1 MNHGCRKCRR
11 EGEKLILKGDRCF
24 TPKCAIT
31 KRSYAP
37 GQHGVSSVKKLSEYG
52 RQLREKQKIKRIYG
66 IRESVLR
73 KYYDLAER
81 SQSNTTEKMI
91 SIMETRLD
99 NVLYRANVAPSRSAT
114 RQAVSHG
121 KIYVNKNR
129 VTIPSFLVSEKDEIT
144 FDKNVNIEKIS
155 AQNISWLNV
164 AKDKNSLVV
173 SKIPTREEV
182 ELNVNENLV
191 VEFYSR

>member
-11 EGEKLILKGDRCF
+11 EGEKLLLKGERCLGQ
-24 TPKCAIT
+24 KCAIT

-37 GQHGVSSVKKLSEYG
+37 GQHGISGTKKLSEYG

-66 IRESVLR
+66 ISESVLL
-73 KYYDLAER
+73 KYYNNAER
-81 SQSNTTEKMI
+81 SQENTTEKMI
-91 SIMETRLD
+91 SILETRLD
-99 NVLYRANVAPSRSAT
+99 NVLYRANVSTSRSAT

-121 KIYVNKNR
+121 KIYVNGKR
-129 VTIPSFLVSEKDEIT
+129 VSIPSYLVSEKDEIT
-144 FDKNVNIEKIS
+144 FAKNFDESKIS
-155 AQNISWLNV
+155 TNNISWLNA
-164 AKDKNSLVV
+164 AKDKSTVTV

-182 ELNVNENLV
+182 DLSVNENLV

>member
-24 TPKCAIT
+24 TPKCALT

-37 GQHGVSSVKKLSEYG
+37 GQHGISSVKKLSEYG
-52 RQLREKQKIKRIYG
+52 RQLREKQKIKRIYD
-66 IRESVLR
+66 ISESILR
-73 KYYDLAER
+73 RYYDTAEK

-91 SIMETRLD
+91 SILETRLD
-99 NVLYRANVAPSRSAT
+99 NVLYRASVAPSRSAA
-114 RQAVSHG
+114 RQIVSHG
-121 KIYVNKNR
+121 KVYVNKKR
-129 VTIPSFLVSEKDEIT
+129 VTIPSYLVSEKDEIT
-144 FDKNVNIEKIS
+144 FAKDVNTAKIS
-155 AQNISWLNV
+155 AQNISWLV
-164 AKDKNSLVV
+164 IAKDKSNITIQ
-173 SKIPTREEV
+173 KIPTREEV

>member
-11 EGEKLILKGDRCF
+11 EGEKLLLKGERCLS
-24 TPKCAIT
+24 PKCAIT

-37 GQHGVSSVKKLSEYG
+37 GQHGVSNFKKTSEYG
-52 RQLREKQKIKRIYG
+52 RQLREKQKIKRIYC
-66 IRESVLR
+66 ISESVLR
-73 KYYDLAER
+73 KYYDAAEK

-91 SIMETRLD
+91 SILETRLD
-99 NVLYRANVAPSRSAT
+99 NVLYRAGVATSRSAT

-121 KIYVNKNR
+121 KVYVNGSR
-129 VTIPSFLVSEKDEIT
+129 VSIPSYLVSEKDEIT
-144 FDKNVNIEKIS
+144 FAKDVNVSKIS
-155 AQNISWLNV
+155 TQNISWLKAEKGKGNV
-164 AKDKNSLVV
+164 SV
-173 SKIPTREEV
+173 SKIPSREEV

>member
-11 EGEKLILKGDRCF
+11 EGEKLLLKGERCL
-24 TPKCAIT
+24 TPKCALT

-66 IRESVLR
+66 ISESVLR
-73 KYYDLAER
+73 KYYDAAER

-91 SIMETRLD
+91 SILETRLD
-99 NVLYRANVAPSRSAT
+99 NVLYRAGIATSRSAT

-121 KIYVNKNR
+121 KVYVNGKR
-129 VTIPSFLVSEKDEIT
+129 VSTPSFLVSEKDELT
-144 FDKNVNIEKIS
+144 FAKDVNTAKMTT
-155 AQNISWLNV
+155 QNISWLTA
-164 AKDKNSLVV
+164 AKDKTSVVV

>member
-11 EGEKLILKGDRCF
+11 EGEKLILKGERCF

-52 RQLREKQKIKRIYG
+52 RQLREKQKIKRIYN
-66 IRESVLR
+66 ISESVLR
-73 KYYDLAER
+73 KYYDIAEK
-81 SQSNTTEKMI
+81 SQANTTEKMI
-91 SIMETRLD
+91 SILETRLD
-99 NVLYRANVAPSRSAT
+99 NVLYRANVATSRSAT

-121 KIYVNKNR
+121 KIYVNNKK
-129 VTIPSFLVSEKDEIT
+129 VTIPSYLVSEKDEIT
-144 FDKNVNIEKIS
+144 FAKNLPTSKIS
-155 AQNISWLNV
+155 TQNISWLV
-164 AKDKNSLVV
+164 AAKDKPKVTV
-173 SKIPTREEV
+173 SKIPVREEV

>member
-11 EGEKLILKGDRCF
+11 EGEKLILKGERCF

-52 RQLREKQKIKRIYG
+52 RQLREKQKIKRIYN
-66 IRESVLR
+66 ISESVLR
-73 KYYDLAER
+73 KYYDIAEK
-81 SQSNTTEKMI
+81 SQANTTEKMI
-91 SIMETRLD
+91 SILETRLD
-99 NVLYRANVAPSRSAT
+99 NVLYRANVATSRSAT

-121 KIYVNKNR
+121 KIYVNNKK
-129 VTIPSFLVSEKDEIT
+129 VTIPSYLVSEKDEIT
-144 FDKNVNIEKIS
+144 FAKNLPTSKIS
-155 AQNISWLNV
+155 TQNISWLIA
-164 AKDKNSLVV
+164 AKDKPKVTV
-173 SKIPTREEV
+173 SKIPVREEV

>member
-24 TPKCAIT
+24 TPKCALT

-52 RQLREKQKIKRIYG
+52 RQLREKQKIKRIYD
-66 IRESVLR
+66 ISESILR
-73 KYYDLAER
+73 RYYDTAEK

-91 SIMETRLD
+91 SILETRLD
-99 NVLYRANVAPSRSAT
+99 NVLYRASVAPSRSAA
-114 RQAVSHG
+114 RQIVSHG
-121 KIYVNKNR
+121 KVYVNKKR
-129 VTIPSFLVSEKDEIT
+129 VTIPSYLVSEKDEIT
-144 FDKNVNIEKIS
+144 FAKDVNTAKIS
-155 AQNISWLNV
+155 AQNISWLFA
-164 AKDKNSLVV
+164 AKDKSSITVQ
-173 SKIPTREEV
+173 KIPTREEV